1 MSSAQISSWCPW
13 DFQLTPP
20 PRPGYG
26 VFPYPV
32 DNIVRPVFDPC
43 LSACAKTGAAS
54 DCCTGS
60 YNNPKSCKP
69 SFYSNKAKLVCPD
82 AYSYAYD
89 DSSSTFILPTG
100 GGWEV
105 TFCPL
110 GRSTN
115 ILKTFKAQLGALSQV
130 GHNATALRTDAAN
143 LTIIAEGGKENSGE
157 KSTGERMGGASLTA
171 LVIVVAVAVLW

>member
-1 MSSAQISSWCPW
+1 
-13 DFQLTPP
+13 
-20 PRPGYG
+20 

-32 DNIVRPVFDPC
+32 ENIVRPTFDPC
-43 LSACAKTGAAS
+43 LSACAKTNAAS

-60 YNNPKSCKP
+60 YNNAKSCKP
-69 SFYSNKAKLVCPD
+69 SLYSRQAKLVCPD

-105 TFCPL
+105 TFCPP

-115 ILKTFKAQLGALSQV
+115 ILRTFRQQLGALSQA
-130 GHNATALRTDAAN
+130 GHNATALQTDAAN
-143 LTIIAEGGKENSGE
+143 LTIIAEGGKENSAE

-171 LVIVVAVAVLW
+171 LAVVVAVAVFW